1 MPNDIES
8 RKSSKRR
15 RTLESLGQWVLDDFA
30 LQTRDNRG
38 APVENDVVF
47 CNASSFRS
55 DRNVSM
61 VSMYLRQLEHAE
73 RLGLMPLRTSDT
85 VREWLSTGF
94 FKRAK

>member
-30 LQTRDNRG
+30 LQTRDKRE
-38 APVENDVVF
+38 APVKNDVVF
-47 CNASSFRS
+47 CCDSGFRCE
-55 DRNVSM
+55 RNVSI